1 MSAFAEFRTLIK
13 EKGSLVAALRANSER
28 QRREQPNALT
38 SEEFEMLREFWVDAM
53 QAGRC
58 SKGRVLSLLR
68 GAVGF
73 LRSIRA
79 ADERRQARQL
89 LLRVVPIERVPE
101 AERDEFR
108 AVYDVVYAIAQPSRD
123 TLEFL
128 RFWKETL
135 TAAREWSSE
144 AARSSAGGSRVK
156 QGREG

>member
-13 EKGSLVAALRANSER
+13 EKGSIVAALRADSER

-38 SEEFEMLREFWVDAM
+38 SEEFEMLREFWVDEMRA
-53 QAGRC
+53 RRR

-89 LLRVVPIERVPE
+89 LLRVVPIERVSE

-108 AVYDVVYAIAQPSRD
+108 AVYDVVYTIARPSRD

-128 RFWKETL
+128 RFWQETL
-135 TAAREWSSE
+135 KAAQEWRD
-144 AARSSAGGSRVK
+144 AADF
-156 QGREG
+156 